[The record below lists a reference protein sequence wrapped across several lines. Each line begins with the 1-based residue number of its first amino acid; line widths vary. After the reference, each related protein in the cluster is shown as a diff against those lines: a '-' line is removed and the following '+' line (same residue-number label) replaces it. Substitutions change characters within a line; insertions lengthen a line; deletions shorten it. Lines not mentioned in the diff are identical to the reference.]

1 MSIQTPL
8 LSLLAVAAIALASG
22 DRPNNLPVDFHCE
35 NAEAFTVKEVALS
48 SCGLMLVSDS
58 DSSLVLEPTNLVN
71 YLSTAHD
78 GQQVFVTYEVLQHAS
93 ICMMGHVVEITCLN
107 KR

>member
-8 LSLLAVAAIALASG
+8 LSLLAVAAIALASC
-22 DRPNNLPVDFHCE
+22 DRPNHLTVDFHCE

-58 DSSLVLEPTNLVN
+58 DSSLLLEPTNLVN